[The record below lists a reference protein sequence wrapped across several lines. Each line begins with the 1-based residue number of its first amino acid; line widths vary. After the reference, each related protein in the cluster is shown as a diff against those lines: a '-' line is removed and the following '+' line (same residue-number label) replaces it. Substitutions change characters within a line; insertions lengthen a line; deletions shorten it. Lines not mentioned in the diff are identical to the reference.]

1 MGQDYEPIPGLAEM
15 IAEAKTQGFMPV
27 PYRVGGDQAET
38 VNTVQTNGAFI
49 TNQNL
54 PFLVAGEMAA
64 NTVGTGT
71 WAYRLTDG
79 TTGVGFS
86 QNRTPV
92 AGVFGNGFV
101 PWDHAYYLGPSA
113 VIQLEYQM
121 LTGSSATL
129 TVQLKGVLL
138 YKIGQL
144 NNPFVPGGN

>member
-1 MGQDYEPIPGLAEM
+1 MEQFEPTPGMTEM
-15 IAEAKTQGFMPV
+15 VAKAREAGYLPV
-27 PYRVGGDQAET
+27 PYRLGGDQAET

-54 PFLVAGEMAA
+54 GFIIGGEMAGT
-64 NTVGTGT
+64 TVGTGT
-71 WAYRLTDG
+71 WTYRLTDG

-86 QNRTPV
+86 QNRGAVTAV
-92 AGVFGNGFV
+92 YDNGFV
-101 PWDHAYYLGPSA
+101 PWAYAYYLGPAA

-138 YKIGQL
+138 YKISNVQ
-144 NNPFVPGGN
+144 NPFG